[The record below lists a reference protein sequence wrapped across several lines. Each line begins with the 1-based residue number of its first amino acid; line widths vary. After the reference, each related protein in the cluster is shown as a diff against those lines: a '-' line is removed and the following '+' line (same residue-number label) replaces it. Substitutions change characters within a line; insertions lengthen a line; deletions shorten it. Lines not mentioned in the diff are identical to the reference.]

1 MGSTIEHKQTK
12 QNRGEM
18 YMTDKIIKKIDIDID
33 IDIKKLEYI
42 HLIRIIILHI

>member
-33 IDIKKLEYI
+33 IKKLEYI